1 MGEKSHYN
9 YRVEPQDVDF
19 TLRATIPSLGSAILN
34 TAGIDAHGKGFGVDA
49 LNADNHSWVLSRM
62 AVEFDCQPRQYTD
75 YTIATWINEYGR
87 VLSTRNF
94 TLTDAAGNEFG
105 RAVTQWAMID
115 LKSRSA
121 LDLSWVGDAHADAIV
136 DAPSPTDKPRKIRDV
151 DPAQTVMHKV
161 VYSDIDFNR
170 HVNTMR
176 YIEMMIDMLPLE
188 MLMQERPCA
197 SISISCANAVT
208 DRRLPSVMNNA
219 AVRRCS
225 RFATMPVRRPYVP
238 LSSGNR
244 PAGNVLPALRGT
256 GFAGRAAKPFFIM
269 ETAVK
274 TQNKYQ
280 VSIDLLND
288 AVGKEIATSLQYMY
302 FHTHFEDDRYQYLS
316 KIMRE
321 ISIAEMRHIEEFSD
335 RIMFLQGDVDMN
347 ASFRTKQVTDVKE
360 MLRLAM
366 QLEQST
372 IDSYNEASRIAAEH
386 KDAVTHKMFQDII
399 VEEEEHLDTFRT
411 ELQHMLDYGEEYL
424 ALQSAAGSKHTA
436 KSFKHTDDGE

>member
-1 MGEKSHYN
+1 
-9 YRVEPQDVDF
+9 
-19 TLRATIPSLGSAILN
+19 
-34 TAGIDAHGKGFGVDA
+34 
-49 LNADNHSWVLSRM
+49 
-62 AVEFDCQPRQYTD
+62 
-75 YTIATWINEYGR
+75 
-87 VLSTRNF
+87 
-94 TLTDAAGNEFG
+94 
-105 RAVTQWAMID
+105 
-115 LKSRSA
+115 
-121 LDLSWVGDAHADAIV
+121 
-136 DAPSPTDKPRKIRDV
+136 
-151 DPAQTVMHKV
+151 
-161 VYSDIDFNR
+161 
-170 HVNTMR
+170 
-176 YIEMMIDMLPLE
+176 
-188 MLMQERPCA
+188 
-197 SISISCANAVT
+197 
-208 DRRLPSVMNNA
+208 
-219 AVRRCS
+219 
-225 RFATMPVRRPYVP
+225 
-238 LSSGNR
+238 
-244 PAGNVLPALRGT
+244 
-256 GFAGRAAKPFFIM
+256 M

-347 ASFRTKQVTDVKE
+347 ASFRTKQVTDAKE

-436 KSFKHTDDGE
+436 KIKHKPHTHNCNDNHKNCRYYPFKYITYFSEYSIYFVLHISLTFLFIYSYSITGIQTRSLVQ

>member
-1 MGEKSHYN
+1 
-9 YRVEPQDVDF
+9 
-19 TLRATIPSLGSAILN
+19 
-34 TAGIDAHGKGFGVDA
+34 
-49 LNADNHSWVLSRM
+49 
-62 AVEFDCQPRQYTD
+62 
-75 YTIATWINEYGR
+75 
-87 VLSTRNF
+87 
-94 TLTDAAGNEFG
+94 
-105 RAVTQWAMID
+105 
-115 LKSRSA
+115 
-121 LDLSWVGDAHADAIV
+121 
-136 DAPSPTDKPRKIRDV
+136 
-151 DPAQTVMHKV
+151 
-161 VYSDIDFNR
+161 
-170 HVNTMR
+170 
-176 YIEMMIDMLPLE
+176 
-188 MLMQERPCA
+188 
-197 SISISCANAVT
+197 
-208 DRRLPSVMNNA
+208 
-219 AVRRCS
+219 
-225 RFATMPVRRPYVP
+225 MPVRWLYVP

-244 PAGNVLPALRGT
+244 PAGNASQGACGT
-256 GFAGRAAKPFFIM
+256 GFAVYGCKTFFIM

-347 ASFRTKQVTDVKE
+347 ASFRTKQVTDAKE

>member
-1 MGEKSHYN
+1 
-9 YRVEPQDVDF
+9 
-19 TLRATIPSLGSAILN
+19 
-34 TAGIDAHGKGFGVDA
+34 
-49 LNADNHSWVLSRM
+49 
-62 AVEFDCQPRQYTD
+62 
-75 YTIATWINEYGR
+75 
-87 VLSTRNF
+87 
-94 TLTDAAGNEFG
+94 
-105 RAVTQWAMID
+105 
-115 LKSRSA
+115 
-121 LDLSWVGDAHADAIV
+121 
-136 DAPSPTDKPRKIRDV
+136 
-151 DPAQTVMHKV
+151 
-161 VYSDIDFNR
+161 
-170 HVNTMR
+170 
-176 YIEMMIDMLPLE
+176 
-188 MLMQERPCA
+188 
-197 SISISCANAVT
+197 
-208 DRRLPSVMNNA
+208 
-219 AVRRCS
+219 
-225 RFATMPVRRPYVP
+225 
-238 LSSGNR
+238 
-244 PAGNVLPALRGT
+244 
-256 GFAGRAAKPFFIM
+256 M

-347 ASFRTKQVTDVKE
+347 ASFRTKQVTDAKE

-436 KSFKHTDDGE
+436 KSFKHTDDGEYFLLPESAGALHAGPRFFNARAVFGPPCRQKTAAAAVRDDNFVSLCILIL